1 MSKSSAPTFVSA
13 RAAGVSPVRVKIG
26 RADLTATSYLDERQ
40 FPLVVT
46 PAIEGVSLPAWAAE
60 NRDWI
65 DRQLLLHGA
74 ILFRGFNVESVERFR
89 AFAAAV
95 SNELLDYRERAAPRV
110 QVAERV
116 FTSSEYPANQ
126 VIHLHHEMS
135 YSHNWPSK
143 VLFHCR
149 TPAIEGGRTP
159 IARERDVF
167 PAIDADVREQFRTK
181 GVMYVRNFGP
191 ELDLSWPEAF
201 QTNDPQAVEQY
212 CRRSDIRFEWRGPER
227 LRTVQVRQGVVRHPV
242 TQESVFFNHAALFHA
257 SSLPAAAHRSL
268 SAMLAPEDMPRNVF
282 YGDGSPIEPAVLAE
296 IRRQYDA
303 HAMRFTWQAG
313 DVLMVD
319 NFLVAHGRETY
330 SGPRQILVAMADL
343 YTNSSGDLS

>member
-1 MSKSSAPTFVSA
+1 METAPVSSRPCAPKSPAPTRPKLSLSRGSNPTCCCSTTCCLHMAESHLDRHAKLSLRWLIRQGCKCIKEDDLMSKSSAPTFVSA

-26 RADLTATSYLDERQ
+26 RADLTATSYLNERQ

-110 QVAERV
+110 QVAERA

-143 VLFHCR
+143 VLFQCR
-149 TPAIEGGRTP
+149 TPATEGGRTP

-212 CRRSDIRFEWRGPER
+212 CRRSDIRFEWRVRER
-227 LRTVQVRQGVVRHPV
+227 WSDARQYCSTACGSFVVLPAVKHPV
-242 TQESVFFNHAALFHA
+242 RMARSGAV
-257 SSLPAAAHRSL
+257 AHR
-268 SAMLAPEDMPRNVF
+268 AGAA
-282 YGDGSPIEPAVLAE
+282 GSGA
-296 IRRQYDA
+296 
-303 HAMRFTWQAG
+303 T
-313 DVLMVD
+313 
-319 NFLVAHGRETY
+319 
-330 SGPRQILVAMADL
+330 S
-343 YTNSSGDLS
+343 